1 MLAYFNEG
9 GALFM
14 GMLSIVFLVV
24 FIISIKNALIIFSK
38 ESDKE
43 KVSSQIGSIKSLGL
57 FALVLGF
64 LGQFLGLFQAF
75 SFIAEAGTISPA
87 VLANGL
93 RISSIA
99 SIYGMIIFLVAYLI
113 WFALNGLLT
122 KNSK

>member
-1 MLAYFNEG
+1 MLTYFNEG
-9 GALFM
+9 GVLFM

-24 FIISIKNALIIFSK
+24 FILSIKNALVIFSK

-43 KVSSQIGSIKSLGL
+43 KVSSQISLIKSLGL

-75 SFIAEAGTISPA
+75 NFIAEAGTISPA
-87 VLANGL
+87 ILANGL
-93 RISSIA
+93 KVSSIA

-113 WFALNGLLT
+113 WFGLNLVL
-122 KNSK
+122 KKE

>member
-24 FIISIKNALIIFSK
+24 FIMSIKNTLIIFSK

-75 SFIAEAGTISPA
+75 NFIAEAGTISPA
-87 VLANGL
+87 ILANGL
-93 RISSIA
+93 KISSIA

-113 WFALNGLLT
+113 WFALNSLLT

>member
-1 MLAYFNEG
+1 MLTYFNEG

-24 FIISIKNALIIFSK
+24 FIMSIKNALIIFSK

-75 SFIAEAGTISPA
+75 NFIAEAGTISPA
-87 VLANGL
+87 ILANGL

-99 SIYGMIIFLVAYLI
+99 SIYGMIIFLVAYLL
-113 WFALNGLLT
+113 WFGLSIL
-122 KNSK
+122 KNKN